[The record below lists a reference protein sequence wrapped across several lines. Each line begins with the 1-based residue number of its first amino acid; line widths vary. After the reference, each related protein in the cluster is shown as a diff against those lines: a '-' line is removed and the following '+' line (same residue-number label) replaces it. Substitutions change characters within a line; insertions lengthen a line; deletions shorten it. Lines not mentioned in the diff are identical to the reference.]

1 MFKGQERDL
10 QGTKTK
16 TANNRQRRQTGQTNT
31 RQSHQRGSDDIP
43 SLRGTSSLR
52 TPTLTLLDAKAAG
65 PFVQGDVL
73 VVVQVTGLEEA
84 CGAVFH
90 GDEGSAQWGQL
101 SVGQVP
107 GRKEWG
113 KI

>member
-10 QGTKTK
+10 QGTK
-16 TANNRQRRQTGQTNT
+16 TANNRQRRQTGQTNA
-31 RQSHQRGSDDIP
+31 RQNHQSGSDDIP
-43 SLRGTSSLR
+43 SLRGTPSPR

-73 VVVQVTGLEEA
+73 VIVQVTGLEEA

-90 GDEGSAQWGQL
+90 GDEGSTQWGQL

-107 GRKEWG
+107 GRKERG
-113 KI
+113 RV